1 LNRDYVGREGFEP
14 SYSGETRFTVW
25 RH

>member
-1 LNRDYVGREGFEP
+1 VGREGFEP